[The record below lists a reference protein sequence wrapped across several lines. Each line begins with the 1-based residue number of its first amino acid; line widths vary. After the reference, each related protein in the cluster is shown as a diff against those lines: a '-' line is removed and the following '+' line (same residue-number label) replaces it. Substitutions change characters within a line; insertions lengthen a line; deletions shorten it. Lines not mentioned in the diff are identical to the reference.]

1 MGVLLGLFYPF
12 CLFTKSYLCRM
23 FLLTEYAHA
32 AGCGCKIAPATLHEI
47 LGSSRNSKEFQQLLV
62 GNSSNDDAAVW
73 DIGNGMAVI
82 NTVDFFMPIVDDAF
96 QFGRIAAANAI
107 SDVYAMG
114 GKPLFANAILGWPID
129 VLPVDLAAQVMAG
142 AKSICELAGIPIAG
156 GHSVDAKEPL
166 FGLSV
171 CGSVQ
176 INHITKNNTA
186 KVGDLLFLTK
196 ALGTGI
202 AATAQ
207 KRKLKADSALNAAID
222 SMCTLNSIGAALAN
236 INGVNAMTDIT
247 GFGLIG
253 HLIEMCEGSQ
263 TSAKITSSKIKAIDG
278 IDELLL
284 QNCIP
289 DNTYRNWNA
298 YEKKVSGMAD
308 MRSFQLLNDPQTSG
322 GLLISIAPESANE
335 LIDLFNKNGLNDFI
349 EPIGMMLEQS
359 DFSIY
364 LEA

>member
-1 MGVLLGLFYPF
+1 
-12 CLFTKSYLCRM
+12 M

-47 LGSSRNSKEFQQLLV
+47 LGNNRNANEFQHLLV

-142 AKSICELAGIPIAG
+142 ARSICEMAGIPIAG

-171 CGSVQ
+171 SGSVQ
-176 INHITKNNTA
+176 IQDIKKNNTA
-186 KVGDLLFLTK
+186 KAGDFLFLTK

-207 KRKLKADSALNAAID
+207 KRKLSAESAFNAAIE
-222 SMCTLNSIGAALAN
+222 SMCSLNSIGAELVSL
-236 INGVNAMTDIT
+236 NGVNAMTDIT

-253 HLIEMCEGSQ
+253 HLIEMCEGSG
-263 TSAKITSSKIKAIDG
+263 TSAKLFSSKIKAIEG

-308 MRSFQLLNDPQTSG
+308 MRSFQLFNDPQTSG
-322 GLLISIAPESANE
+322 GLLISVAADSVHDLVE
-335 LIDLFNKNGLNDFI
+335 LFRKKDLADFV
-349 EPIGMMLEQS
+349 EPIGRMQEQS
-359 DFSIY
+359 EFAIY

>member
-1 MGVLLGLFYPF
+1 
-12 CLFTKSYLCRM
+12 M

-73 DIGNGMAVI
+73 DIGNGLAVM

-114 GKPLFANAILGWPID
+114 GKPLFANAILGWPVD
-129 VLPVDLAAQVMAG
+129 VLPVELAAQVMAG
-142 AKSICELAGIPIAG
+142 AKSICEQAGIPIAG

-171 CGSVQ
+171 CGSVLINQ
-176 INHITKNNTA
+176 IKKNNSA
-186 KVGDLLFLTK
+186 KIGDLLFLTK

-207 KRKLKADSALNAAID
+207 KRKLSAETAYHAAID
-222 SMCTLNSIGAALAN
+222 SMCTLNSIGAELAN
-236 INGVNAMTDIT
+236 IQGVNAMTDIT

-253 HLIEMCEGSQ
+253 HVIEMCEGSG
-263 TSAKITSSKIKAIDG
+263 TSAIIQASKVKALAG

-322 GLLISIAPESANE
+322 GLLISVAPESGNE
-335 LIDLFNKNGLNDFI
+335 VINLFNKNGLNDFI
-349 EPIGMMLEQS
+349 EPIGRMQGQS
-359 DFSIY
+359 EFTIY
-364 LEA
+364 MET

>member
-1 MGVLLGLFYPF
+1 
-12 CLFTKSYLCRM
+12 
-23 FLLTEYAHA
+23 
-32 AGCGCKIAPATLHEI
+32 
-47 LGSSRNSKEFQQLLV
+47 
-62 GNSSNDDAAVW
+62 
-73 DIGNGMAVI
+73 
-82 NTVDFFMPIVDDAF
+82 
-96 QFGRIAAANAI
+96 
-107 SDVYAMG
+107 
-114 GKPLFANAILGWPID
+114 
-129 VLPVDLAAQVMAG
+129 
-142 AKSICELAGIPIAG
+142 
-156 GHSVDAKEPL
+156 
-166 FGLSV
+166 
-171 CGSVQ
+171 
-176 INHITKNNTA
+176 
-186 KVGDLLFLTK
+186 
-196 ALGTGI
+196 LGTGI

-207 KRKLKADSALNAAID
+207 KRKLKAELALYAAID
-222 SMCTLNSIGAALAN
+222 SMCALNSIGTELAS

-253 HLIEMCEGSQ
+253 HLIEMCEGSR
-263 TSAKITSSKIKAIDG
+263 TSAKITSSKIKALDG

-322 GLLISIAPESANE
+322 GLLISVAPESVNE
-335 LIDLFNKNGLNDFI
+335 LIDLFNKNGLSHFI